1 MLLKKLF
8 IGLLYL
14 VFGVVHLAFMILFT
28 LLNTST
34 TSSRKST
41 RRGGGVM
48 CGPGGCSTSGRR
60 RM

>member
-14 VFGVVHLAFMILFT
+14 VFGVVHLAFVILFT
-28 LLNTST
+28 LLNASSTSG
-34 TSSRKST
+34 SRK
-41 RRGGGVM
+41 RRAGVM